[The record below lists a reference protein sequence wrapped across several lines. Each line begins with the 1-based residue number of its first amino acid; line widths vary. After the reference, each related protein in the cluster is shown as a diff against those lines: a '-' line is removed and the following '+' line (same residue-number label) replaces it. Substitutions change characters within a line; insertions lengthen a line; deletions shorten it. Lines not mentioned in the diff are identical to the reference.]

1 MAEQTTPAWRRADR
15 PAAPPSAAS
24 SSAAAAACDS
34 PEDVLAALLDSVEGG
49 ELHVRPLRALL
60 DSGRF
65 ARFTEIGLALRRA
78 FRDPAQRDYFLSR
91 LKPHL
96 RYVIGLLP
104 ASIQR
109 HGMLPPEPAMLPP
122 EVLQLEQVSDA
133 ELRQWLVD
141 DGSLIYGE
149 FQRYELENYFD
160 AIAPYI
166 APGGEMMDLGSGLG
180 KVVMSAALA
189 LPFARCTGVELLPY
203 RHAMAMERRAQLL
216 ARAAGLLAA
225 LAPPQP
231 EGSPPQSQSQPVPLS
246 PDTPLALPGGRMA
259 TLRHLL
265 ELEAR
270 IELRE
275 QNMFE
280 ADVSRASL
288 VFIYSTCF
296 APLMDALAAKL
307 ARELPQGCLVS
318 CTTFPLS
325 HPAFR
330 LLHHFPSNS
339 VAWTSVFLY
348 QRMGPADGPA
358 PQPAHLYAPDPD
370 EWEARVRAECASQD
384 AASVA

>member
-1 MAEQTTPAWRRADR
+1 MSEPANPNTPAWRRADR
-15 PAAPPSAAS
+15 PAAVPSACAT
-24 SSAAAAACDS
+24 A
-34 PEDVLAALLDSVEGG
+34 EDVLAALLDSVEGG

-78 FRDPAQRDYFLSR
+78 FRDPSRRGYFIAR
-91 LKPHL
+91 MKPHL

-109 HGMLPPEPAMLPP
+109 HGMLPPEPAPP
-122 EVLQLEQVSDA
+122 APGTLELEQVSDA

-160 AIAPYI
+160 AIRRYV

-189 LPFARCTGVELLPY
+189 LPFARCTGVELMGY
-203 RHAMAMERRAQLL
+203 RHGMAVERRARLL
-216 ARAAGLLAA
+216 DRAQGLLAA
-225 LAPPQP
+225 LSPQ
-231 EGSPPQSQSQPVPLS
+231 GV
-246 PDTPLALPGGRMA
+246 DADAPLALPFGHAA

-265 ELEAR
+265 ALDAR
-270 IELRE
+270 IVLRE

-318 CTTFPLS
+318 CTTFPLA

-339 VAWTSVFLY
+339 VAWTSVFVY

-358 PQPAHLYAPDPD
+358 PQPVHLYAPDPD
-370 EWEARVRAECASQD
+370 EWEAGVRAEWERQD
-384 AASVA
+384 AAPA

>member
-1 MAEQTTPAWRRADR
+1 MAELPSPAWRRADR
-15 PAAPPSAAS
+15 AAEAAP
-24 SSAAAAACDS
+24 AACDT
-34 PEDVLAALLDSVEGG
+34 PEGVLAALLDSVEGG

-65 ARFTEIGLALRRA
+65 ARFAEIGLALRRA
-78 FRDPAQRDYFLSR
+78 FRDPARRDYFLSR
-91 LKPHL
+91 LRPHL

-109 HGMLPPEPAMLPP
+109 HGMLPPEPAVLPP
-122 EVLQLEQVSDA
+122 DALQLEQVSDA

-160 AIAPYI
+160 AIAPYV

-216 ARAAGLLAA
+216 ARAAGLLAGLA
-225 LAPPQP
+225 QPAPP
-231 EGSPPQSQSQPVPLS
+231 S
-246 PDTPLALPGGRMA
+246 PDVPLALPSGGAA

-270 IELRE
+270 IALRE

-296 APLMDALAAKL
+296 APLMDALADKL

-339 VAWTSVFLY
+339 VAWTSVFVY
-348 QRMGPADGPA
+348 QRIGAADGP
-358 PQPAHLYAPDPD
+358 PPSPAYLYAPDPD
-370 EWEARVRAECASQD
+370 EWEASARAECAAYD
-384 AASVA
+384 AA

>member
-1 MAEQTTPAWRRADR
+1 MSGRHAPEWRRADR
-15 PAAPPSAAS
+15 TPSPAG
-24 SSAAAAACDS
+24 ACGT
-34 PEDVLAALLDSVEGG
+34 PGDVLAALIDSVEGG

-78 FRDPAQRDYFLSR
+78 FRDPARRDYFIAR

-96 RYVIGLLP
+96 RYVIGALP

-109 HGMLPPEPAMLPP
+109 HGMLPPEPAQPQP
-122 EVLQLEQVSDA
+122 DALQLEQVSEA
-133 ELRQWLVD
+133 ELQQWLVD

-160 AIAPYI
+160 AIAPYVV
-166 APGGEMMDLGSGLG
+166 PGGEMIDLGSGLG

-189 LPFARCTGVELLPY
+189 LPFARCTGVELLGY
-203 RHAMAMERRAQLL
+203 RHAMAVERRARLL
-216 ARAAGLLAA
+216 ARAGELLVGLGPELGPEPQAA
-225 LAPPQP
+225 APPPHHAPPQP
-231 EGSPPQSQSQPVPLS
+231 ARLQPH
-246 PDTPLALPGGRMA
+246 TPLALPYGHAA

-265 ELEAR
+265 DLDAR

-318 CTTFPLS
+318 CTTFPLT

-330 LLHHFPSNS
+330 LLHHFPSKS

-348 QRMGPADGPA
+348 QRTGAADGP
-358 PQPAHLYAPDPD
+358 PPPAYLHAPDPD
-370 EWEARVRAECASQD
+370 EWEARVRAECAAQD
-384 AASVA
+384 VAPG

>member
-1 MAEQTTPAWRRADR
+1 MSGRPAPEWRRADR
-15 PAAPPSAAS
+15 ADRAAAPAG
-24 SSAAAAACDS
+24 ACGT
-34 PEDVLAALLDSVEGG
+34 PGDVLAALIDSVEGG

-65 ARFTEIGLALRRA
+65 ARFAEIGLALRRA
-78 FRDPAQRDYFLSR
+78 FRDPARRDYFIAR

-96 RYVIGLLP
+96 RYVIGALP

-109 HGMLPPEPAMLPP
+109 HGMLPPEPAQPQP
-122 EVLQLEQVSDA
+122 DALQLEQVSEA

-160 AIAPYI
+160 AIAPYVT
-166 APGGEMMDLGSGLG
+166 PGGEMIDLGSGLG

-189 LPFARCTGVELLPY
+189 LPFARCTGVELLGY
-203 RHAMAMERRAQLL
+203 RHAMATERRARLL
-216 ARAAGLLAA
+216 ARAGELLAGL
-225 LAPPQP
+225 QP
-231 EGSPPQSQSQPVPLS
+231 GLQPGA
-246 PDTPLALPGGRMA
+246 PLALPCGHAA

-265 ELEAR
+265 ELDAR
-270 IELRE
+270 IALRE

-318 CTTFPLS
+318 CTTFPLT

-339 VAWTSVFLY
+339 VAWTGVFLY
-348 QRMGPADGPA
+348 QRTGPADGP
-358 PQPAHLYAPDPD
+358 PPPPACLYAPDPD
-370 EWEARVRAECASQD
+370 EWEARVRAECAAQD
-384 AASVA
+384 AASA

>member
-1 MAEQTTPAWRRADR
+1 MDQATTPAWRRADR
-15 PAAPPSAAS
+15 PAPAPGAGAGAGACAS
-24 SSAAAAACDS
+24 
-34 PEDVLAALLDSVEGG
+34 PGDVLAALLDSVEGG

-78 FRDPAQRDYFLSR
+78 FRDPARRDYFIAR
-91 LKPHL
+91 MKPHL

-109 HGMLPPEPAMLPP
+109 HGMLPPEPAPP
-122 EVLQLEQVSDA
+122 APAAQGRLELEQVSEA

-160 AIAPYI
+160 AIRPYV
-166 APGGEMMDLGSGLG
+166 APGGQMMDLGSGLG

-189 LPFARCTGVELLPY
+189 LPFARCTGVELMGY
-203 RHAMAMERRAQLL
+203 RHAMAMERRARLL
-216 ARAAGLLAA
+216 ARAAALLAA
-225 LAPPQP
+225 LPGAAPQAA
-231 EGSPPQSQSQPVPLS
+231 PLAA
-246 PDTPLALPGGRMA
+246 DTPLALPFGHAA
-259 TLRHLL
+259 TLRHLF
-265 ELEAR
+265 ELESR

-318 CTTFPLS
+318 CTTFPMT

-358 PQPAHLYAPDPD
+358 PQPAHLYAPDAD
-370 EWEARVRAECASQD
+370 EWEARVRAECAALD
-384 AASVA
+384 AAA

>member
-1 MAEQTTPAWRRADR
+1 MAEQSTPAWRRADR
-15 PAAPPSAAS
+15 SAAASTAAS
-24 SSAAAAACDS
+24 SALAAACAS
-34 PEDVLAALLDSVEGG
+34 PEAVLSALLDSVEGG

-65 ARFTEIGLALRRA
+65 ARFAEIGMALRRA
-78 FRDPAQRDYFLSR
+78 FRDPVRRDYFLSR

-109 HGMLPPEPAMLPP
+109 HGMLPPEPAILPP
-122 EVLQLEQVSDA
+122 DALQLEQVSDA
-133 ELRQWLVD
+133 DLRQWLVD

-166 APGGEMMDLGSGLG
+166 APGGQMMDLGSGLG

-216 ARAAGLLAA
+216 ARAAELLAA
-225 LAPPQP
+225 AAQPQGAPPQAP
-231 EGSPPQSQSQPVPLS
+231 AALLS
-246 PDTPLALPGGRMA
+246 PDAPLALPTGRTA

-265 ELEAR
+265 ELETR

-296 APLMDALAAKL
+296 APLMDALADKL

-339 VAWTSVFLY
+339 VAWTSVFVY
-348 QRMGPADGPA
+348 QRSGAADGP
-358 PQPAHLYAPDPD
+358 PPPPAYLYAPDPD
-370 EWEARVRAECASQD
+370 QWEASARAECAAYD
-384 AASVA
+384 AA